1 MKSKKTDLK
10 KIVTKIQKKKKRKK
24 KAKYYGLLL

>member
-24 KAKYYGLLL
+24 KAKYYGLLF